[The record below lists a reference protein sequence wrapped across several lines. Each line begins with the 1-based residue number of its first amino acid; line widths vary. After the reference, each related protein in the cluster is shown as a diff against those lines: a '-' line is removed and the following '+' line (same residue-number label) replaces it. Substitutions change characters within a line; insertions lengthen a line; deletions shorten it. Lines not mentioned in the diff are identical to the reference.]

1 MARSISSNLIE
12 KWARENLFLEIP
24 LWKEKVFDESRR
36 VITKLRC
43 TEYLKEIEHLPTFK
57 RNWIDGYDAFKL
69 YDVKKHVSGKP
80 HEKALRSY
88 KASVLGLPCERKQK
102 EIDASISKEEF
113 SRLQRKANIAYF
125 AAKNDIAFNK
135 FPDLVDVVAKEGNLD
150 KEKDMGSLYV
160 NKQGCTE
167 FVNAHSDVNFDDMA
181 RALKETNFF
190 SILMD
195 GSTIHN
201 KEKEA
206 VYIQYF
212 QKENFIKGGDPTKTV
227 LLHLTEPEGI
237 SVNATELKNCLI
249 KSLKIFRTVLQF

>member
-1 MARSISSNLIE
+1 M
-12 KWARENLFLEIP
+12 
-24 LWKEKVFDESRR
+24 
-36 VITKLRC
+36 
-43 TEYLKEIEHLPTFK
+43 
-57 RNWIDGYDAFKL
+57 
-69 YDVKKHVSGKP
+69 SGKP

-102 EIDASISKEEF
+102 EIDTSISKEEF

-135 FPDLVDVVAKEGNLD
+135 FPDLIDLVAKEGNLD

-160 NKQGCTE
+160 NKHGCTE

-181 RALKETNFF
+181 QTLKETNFF
-190 SILMD
+190 SILMN
-195 GSTIHN
+195 GSTTHN
-201 KEKEA
+201 KEEEA

-227 LLHLTEPEGI
+227 LLHLAGPEGI
-237 SVNATELKNCLI
+237 SVNATELKDCLI
-249 KSLKIFRTVLQF
+249 KSLKILEPYYNFDALKQKFVSICTDGASTNIGCNNSLYTQLL

>member
-1 MARSISSNLIE
+1 MSRSISSNLIE
-12 KWARENLFLEIP
+12 KWARENLILEIP
-24 LWKEKVFDESRR
+24 LWMEKVFDESRR
-36 VITKLRC
+36 VITKLRCQPC

-57 RNWIDGYDAFKL
+57 RNWIDGYDVFKL

-88 KASVLGLPCERKQK
+88 KASVLGLSCEWKQK
-102 EIDASISKEEF
+102 EIDTSISKEEF

-135 FPDLVDVVAKEGNLD
+135 FPGLLDLVAKEGNLD

-167 FVNAHSDVNFDDMA
+167 FVNPHSDINFDDMA
-181 RALKETNFF
+181 QALKETF
-190 SILMD
+190 SVSWWMGPLFITRRRRVCISSHYSQQ
-195 GSTIHN
+195 GGGGCVYPVTIHN
-201 KEKEA
+201 KEEEG

-212 QKENFIKGGDPTKTV
+212 QYIGGWV
-227 LLHLTEPEGI
+227 HY
-237 SVNATELKNCLI
+237 S
-249 KSLKIFRTVLQF
+249 